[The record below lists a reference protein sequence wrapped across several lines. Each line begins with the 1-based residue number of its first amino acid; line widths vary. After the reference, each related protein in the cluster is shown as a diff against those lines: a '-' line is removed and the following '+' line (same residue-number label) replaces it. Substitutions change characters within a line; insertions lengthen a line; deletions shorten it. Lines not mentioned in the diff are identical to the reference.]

1 MNQKFIKVS
10 MFCILTSILSF
21 GQEKDSLNVH
31 ELKEVV
37 VSDTK
42 FEQKRE
48 NSGKIIDVITAEDLE
63 KKQGQS
69 LSTILSQVAGIEIN
83 GNQSANGKNRGIYIR
98 GGRNRQVAIYIDG
111 VPVVDASGINLEYD
125 LRLIPVEQIEK
136 IEILKGSSSVLYG
149 TGAATGV
156 INITLK
162 KSEDKKI
169 NGNAYWNIGTQNDS
183 DKKDLDVNAF
193 SQGLS
198 VNGKL
203 KKLNY
208 LTSINSTETKGLSE
222 AKGENFEEDMF
233 SRIGVLQKFGY
244 AISDK
249 LNVNLFGNYDAVR
262 NTFDNPFSGSMI
274 SNDDVNN
281 KSFSEQFR
289 LGLQSTYKY
298 AKGEFNL
305 NVNGGTIDREVFIT
319 NTWAGG
325 IDAYDYSSRNANID
339 LVNKLNISEQLHVI
353 TGLQTQYYDME
364 QFDAYTDVSNKMAH
378 FNVVDPY
385 ATIVYNSN
393 FGLNVNAGGRLN
405 IHSDY
410 GNQFVYNVNPS
421 YNFKNIPL
429 KILASYSTAYITP
442 SLYQLFG
449 PYGNIDLQPEENA
462 TAEVGL
468 ETSFLDKKL
477 TLNAVGFY
485 RQEKNKVD
493 FFTDSMTWVSY
504 YDNFED
510 KINAKGFE
518 TNVMFKLFDKF
529 TSTANYTYTEVEEEV
544 NRYIPK
550 HKVNVN
556 WQYDFTKRFNTSI
569 DYQYLSERN
578 GAFYNSATY
587 STEKIVLSSYSIVN
601 ANMNY
606 QLLENRLS
614 VFAVVTNIFN
624 KDFQE
629 VIGYNTKGRN
639 FKIGLNFKF

>member
-1 MNQKFIKVS
+1 M
-10 MFCILTSILSF
+10 LTGVLSY
-21 GQEKDSLNVH
+21 GQEKDSLRVN

-69 LSTILSQVAGIEIN
+69 LSTILSQLAGVEIN
-83 GNQSANGKNRGIYIR
+83 GNQSANSKNQGIYIR

-136 IEILKGSSSVLYG
+136 IEVLKGSSSVLYG

-169 NGNAYWNIGTQNDS
+169 SGNAYWNVGTQNDS
-183 DKKDLDVNAF
+183 DKKDLDLNAF

-203 KKLNY
+203 KKFSY
-208 LTSINSTETKGLSE
+208 LTSINSTETKGFSE

-233 SRIGVLQKFGY
+233 SRIGVMQKFGY
-244 AISDK
+244 VISDK
-249 LNVNLFGNYDAVR
+249 LNVNLFGNYDAIR
-262 NTFDNPFSGSMI
+262 NTFDNSYAGPLS

-298 AKGEFNL
+298 SKGEFNL
-305 NVNGGTIDREVFIT
+305 NLNGGTIDREVFIT

-325 IDAYDYSSRNANID
+325 IDTYNYSSRNANID
-339 LVNKLNISEQLHVI
+339 LVNKLNISEQFHVV

-364 QFDAYTDVSNKMAH
+364 QFDAYTDVSKEMAH
-378 FNVVDPY
+378 FNIIDPY

-410 GNQFVYNVNPS
+410 GNHFVYNINPS

-449 PYGNIDLQPEENA
+449 PYGNVDVQPEENA
-462 TAEVGL
+462 TAELGF
-468 ETSFLDKKL
+468 ETSFLNKKVI
-477 TLNAVGFY
+477 LNAVGFY

-493 FFTDSMTWVSY
+493 FFTDTTTWASF
-504 YDNFED
+504 YDNFDNE
-510 KINAKGFE
+510 INAQGFE
-518 TNVMFKLFDKF
+518 TNVTFKILDKF
-529 TSTANYTYTEVEEEV
+529 ITRTNYTFTEVEEEV
-544 NRYIPK
+544 SRYIPK

-556 WQYDFTKRFNTSI
+556 LQYDFTSRFNTSV

-578 GAFYNSATY
+578 DAFYNS
-587 STEKIVLSSYSIVN
+587 SIFGTENVELNSYSIFN
-601 ANMNY
+601 INMNY
-606 QLLENRLS
+606 QLLQNRLS
-614 VFAVVTNIFN
+614 VFATVTNIFN
-624 KDFQE
+624 EEFVE

-639 FKIGLNFKF
+639 YKLGLSFDF

>member
-10 MFCILTSILSF
+10 MFCMLTGVLSY
-21 GQEKDSLNVH
+21 GQEKDSLRVN

-69 LSTILSQVAGIEIN
+69 LSTILSQLAGVEIN
-83 GNQSANGKNRGIYIR
+83 GNQSANSKNQGIYIR

-136 IEILKGSSSVLYG
+136 IEVLKGSSSVLYG

-169 NGNAYWNIGTQNDS
+169 SGNAYWNVGTQNDT
-183 DKKDLDVNAF
+183 DKKDLDLNAF

-203 KKLNY
+203 KKFSY
-208 LTSINSTETKGLSE
+208 LTSINSTETKGFSE

-233 SRIGVLQKFGY
+233 SRIGVMQKFGY

-249 LNVNLFGNYDAVR
+249 LNVNLFGNYDAIR
-262 NTFDNPFSGSMI
+262 NTFDNSYAGPLS

-298 AKGEFNL
+298 SKGEFNL

-339 LVNKLNISEQLHVI
+339 LVNKLNISEQFHVI

-364 QFDAYTDVSNKMAH
+364 QFDAYTDVSKEMAH
-378 FNVVDPY
+378 FNIIDPY

-410 GNQFVYNVNPS
+410 GNHFVYNVNPS
-421 YNFKNIPL
+421 YNFKNVPL

-449 PYGNIDLQPEENA
+449 PYGNIDVQPEENA
-462 TAEVGL
+462 TAELGF
-468 ETSFLDKKL
+468 EASFFDKKL

-504 YDNFED
+504 YDNFDD
-510 KINAKGFE
+510 KINAKGIE
-518 TNVMFKLFDKF
+518 TNVIFKLFDKF
-529 TSTANYTYTEVEEEV
+529 TSTANYTFAEVEEEV

-556 WQYDFTKRFNTSI
+556 LQYDFTNRFNASV

-578 GAFYNSATY
+578 DAFYNSLTY
-587 STEKIVLSSYSIVN
+587 STENIVLSSYSIFN
-601 ANMNY
+601 ANINY
-606 QLLENRLS
+606 QILENRLS
-614 VFAVVTNIFN
+614 VFAAVTNIFN
-624 KDFQE
+624 EEFQE

-639 FKIGLNFKF
+639 YKLGLNFKF